1 MRRKEM
7 LFAAIGGVIGAVL
20 TMVVGSFS
28 PLGAQS
34 QFQMKGH
41 FGTIVCTQLEVIG
54 AGGQTMVELAVRED
68 GGFVDVHGK
77 DKLVGAYASIDVA
90 EHGGR
95 VRVIGKDEKSFAI
108 MNINEDGGEVIVV
121 GKDIKPQASMKIID
135 HGGVLVAVYG
145 GDGKSA
151 ALMGISEKYGGM
163 VGVTDKNG
171 VTTLLNP
178 D

>member
-1 MRRKEM
+1 MRRKEA
-7 LFAAIGGVIGAVL
+7 LFAVIGGVVGTIL

-41 FGTIVCTQLEVIG
+41 FGTIVCTQLEVLG
-54 AGGQTMVELAVRED
+54 TGGKTMVKLAVSED

-95 VRVIGKDEKSFAI
+95 VRVIGKDEKSFA
-108 MNINEDGGEVIVV
+108 
-121 GKDIKPQASMKIID
+121 
-135 HGGVLVAVYG
+135 
-145 GDGKSA
+145 
-151 ALMGISEKYGGM
+151 LMGISEYGGM
-163 VGVTDKNG
+163 VGVMDNNE
-171 VTTLLNP
+171 VTTFLNP